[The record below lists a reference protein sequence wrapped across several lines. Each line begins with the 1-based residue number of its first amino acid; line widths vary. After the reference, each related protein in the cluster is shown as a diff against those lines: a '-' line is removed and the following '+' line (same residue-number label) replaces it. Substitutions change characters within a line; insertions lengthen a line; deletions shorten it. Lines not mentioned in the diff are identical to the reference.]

1 MATLAGPGWSD
12 DQGRPATGP
21 CEEESVVSYRFI
33 STLGAFDITLNPAAA
48 PATCAYFRRQFA
60 QPQFVDA
67 SVFRIVTGAN
77 SSVGKGVPIEVV
89 QLGLDHAGRPLD
101 QIAHEGTDASGLT
114 HDQWAVSAA
123 RFGKGEVYPSC
134 FICMRDE
141 PALDH
146 GGSRQPDGEG
156 FAVFGRV
163 TSGFDTL
170 RRIFACAGDTD
181 YLSAPIPL
189 TVVHKA

>member
-1 MATLAGPGWSD
+1 MA
-12 DQGRPATGP
+12 
-21 CEEESVVSYRFI
+21 SYRFI
-33 STLGAFDITLNPAAA
+33 SALGSFGITLATEAA
-48 PATCAYFRRQFA
+48 PATCAYFTRQFA

-67 SVFRIVTGAN
+67 SVFRIVTPTN
-77 SSVGKGVPIEVV
+77 SSVGEGVPIEVI
-89 QLGLDHAGRPLD
+89 QLGLDHHERPLD
-101 QIAHEGTDASGLT
+101 RIAHEGTETSGLK

-141 PALDH
+141 PELDH
-146 GGSRQPDGEG
+146 GGTRQADGEG

-170 RRIFACAGDTD
+170 RRIYERAEDTD
-181 YLSAPIPL
+181 YLSEPITL
-189 TVVHKA
+189 TVVHDC